1 MSRAAAS
8 VAACAPV
15 VAAPRRATRT
25 VLAILVAAAC
35 CAGALAQ
42 PADGPADSR
51 ADGPIAAGSE
61 RFLGNVL
68 TASLDQTFPLYWNQ
82 VTPENA
88 GKWLSVEAQRGVYTW
103 GVMDTIMTIARM
115 HGIPVKQHTFVWGQ
129 QEPRWVAGLPAD
141 EQRAAVEAWI
151 AAFGERYP
159 DVAMVD
165 VVNEPLHAP
174 PSYAEAIGGDGE
186 TGWDWVVWSFER
198 AREALPEA
206 TLLINEYNILCC
218 AANRARYAEI
228 VRILQARDLIDGIGV
243 QAHGLERAD
252 PRMIRANLDALA
264 ELGLPIYVSELE
276 LESSDDEQQLAMYQ
290 RMFPV
295 LWEHEAVAGVT
306 LWGYRAGRIWKT
318 NAYLL
323 DWFDEERP
331 ALTWLREYVRG
342 EAE

>member
-1 MSRAAAS
+1 MTRAATR
-8 VAACAPV
+8 VAA
-15 VAAPRRATRT
+15 RLT
-25 VLAILVAAAC
+25 LALLVSAAC
-35 CAGALAQ
+35 STVALAQ
-42 PADGPADSR
+42 RAAEH
-51 ADGPIAAGSE
+51 ADGPIAAGHD

-68 TASLDQTFPLYWNQ
+68 TPAFDPDFAERWNQ

-88 GKWLSVEAQRGVYTW
+88 GKWLSVEAQRGLYVW
-103 GVMDTIMTIARM
+103 GGMDVIVAVARS

-129 QEPRWVAGLPAD
+129 QEPRWVADLPPD

-151 AAFGERYP
+151 AAFAERYP
-159 DVAMVD
+159 DVALVD

-174 PSYAEAIGGDGE
+174 PSYAEALGGAGE

-218 AANRARYAEI
+218 AMNRVRYAEL
-228 VRILQARDLIDGIGV
+228 VAILQERGLIDGIGV
-243 QAHGLERAD
+243 QAHGLEHAD
-252 PRMIRANLDALA
+252 PAVIRTNLDALA

-276 LESSDDEQQLAMYQ
+276 MESADDAAQLAMYQ

-306 LWGYRAGRIWKT
+306 LWGYRAGRIWKP

-331 ALTWLREYVRG
+331 ALTWLREYVRSTLDD
-342 EAE
+342 

>member
-1 MSRAAAS
+1 MTGAAAR
-8 VAACAPV
+8 VALRLPLALLIAATCAV
-15 VAAPRRATRT
+15 
-25 VLAILVAAAC
+25 
-35 CAGALAQ
+35 GALAQ
-42 PADGPADSR
+42 DASQDAEERPA
-51 ADGPIAAGSE
+51 GPIAAGSE

-68 TASLDQTFPLYWNQ
+68 TAAFDPDFADYWNQ

-88 GKWLSVEAQRGVYTW
+88 GKWLSVEAQRGLYTW
-103 GVMDTIMTIARM
+103 GALDVIVDFARSQ
-115 HGIPVKQHTFVWGQ
+115 GLPVKQHTFVWGQ
-129 QEPRWVAGLPAD
+129 QEPRWVAGLPPD

-151 AAFGERYP
+151 AAFTERYP

-174 PSYAEAIGGDGE
+174 PSYAEAIGGAGE

-218 AANRARYAEI
+218 EMNRVRYAEL
-228 VRILQARDLIDGIGV
+228 VGILQERGLIDGIGV
-243 QAHGLERAD
+243 QAHGLEHAN
-252 PRMIRANLDALA
+252 PAVIRTNLDALA

-342 EAE
+342 TLDD

>member
-1 MSRAAAS
+1 MRPALRHASR
-8 VAACAPV
+8 
-15 VAAPRRATRT
+15 TL
-25 VLAILVAAAC
+25 LALLVAAAC
-35 CAGALAQ
+35 SGVALAQ
-42 PADGPADSR
+42 SAASPT
-51 ADGPIAAGSE
+51 DGPIAAGMD

-68 TASLDQTFPLYWNQ
+68 TPAFDPDFADYWNQ

-88 GKWLSVEAQRGVYTW
+88 GKWLSVEAQRGLYVW
-103 GVMDTIMTIARM
+103 GGMDVIVAFARS
-115 HGIPVKQHTFVWGQ
+115 HGFPVKQHTFVWGQ
-129 QEPRWVAGLPAD
+129 QEPRWVADLPPD

-151 AAFGERYP
+151 AAFAERYP

-174 PSYAEAIGGDGE
+174 PSYVEAIGGAGE
-186 TGWDWVVWSFER
+186 TGWDWVIWSFER
-198 AREALPEA
+198 AREALPDA

-218 AANRARYAEI
+218 APNRARYAEI
-228 VRILQARDLIDGIGV
+228 ARLLQERGLIDGIGV
-243 QAHGLERAD
+243 QAHGLEHAD
-252 PRMIRANLDALA
+252 PEVIRANLDALA

-276 LESSDDEQQLAMYQ
+276 LETSDDEQQLAMYQ
-290 RMFPV
+290 RVFPV

-306 LWGYRAGRIWKT
+306 LWGYRAGRIWKR